1 MSLPVQHTL
10 PVNIQYVYIIH
21 PVSMTNL
28 RISSQTLCDVSIR
41 FVLSTFELKLKDIV
55 ELTNLRDKE
64 RCEER
69 KRERGREREGGR
81 EGDKH
86 IVANI
91 QVQDSLV
98 HNPRLYYQL
107 FQHLSVSRASTE
119 CASPPSN
126 AGTKRRETDFA
137 ASSAASYFCDAFK
150 PHPLIN

>member
-10 PVNIQYVYIIH
+10 PVNIQYVCIIH

-69 KRERGREREGGR
+69 KRERGEEREREREGGR

-86 IVANI
+86 IVADI

-98 HNPRLYYQL
+98 HIPRLYYQL
-107 FQHLSVSRASTE
+107 FQHLSVSRANTE
-119 CASPPSN
+119 CASPLSN

-137 ASSAASYFCDAFK
+137 ASYFCDASS
-150 PHPLIN
+150 LTL

>member
-10 PVNIQYVYIIH
+10 PVNIQYVYIIN

-69 KRERGREREGGR
+69 ERGGKRGGEKEREGER
-81 EGDKH
+81 
-86 IVANI
+86 V
-91 QVQDSLV
+91 
-98 HNPRLYYQL
+98 
-107 FQHLSVSRASTE
+107 
-119 CASPPSN
+119 
-126 AGTKRRETDFA
+126 
-137 ASSAASYFCDAFK
+137 
-150 PHPLIN
+150 INT

>member
-1 MSLPVQHTL
+1 
-10 PVNIQYVYIIH
+10 
-21 PVSMTNL
+21 MTNL
-28 RISSQTLCDVSIR
+28 RISSQTLCDISIR

-69 KRERGREREGGR
+69 KREREREREERGREREGGR

-86 IVANI
+86 IVADI

-98 HNPRLYYQL
+98 HIPRLYYQL

-119 CASPPSN
+119 CASPLSN

-137 ASSAASYFCDAFK
+137 ASYFCDASK
-150 PHPLIN
+150 PHPLID